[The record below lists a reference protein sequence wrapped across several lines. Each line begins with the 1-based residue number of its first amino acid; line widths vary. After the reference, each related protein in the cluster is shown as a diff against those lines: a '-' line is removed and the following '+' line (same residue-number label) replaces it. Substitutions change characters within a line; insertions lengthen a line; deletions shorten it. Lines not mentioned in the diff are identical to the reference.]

1 MKGVDYGTS
10 VGVYLKN
17 SGVVWFDLVVVTH
30 LSTLIYA
37 MLLVGIALEHCY

>member
-1 MKGVDYGTS
+1 MKGVDYGTI

-30 LSTLIYA
+30 LGTLIYA
-37 MLLVGIALEHCY
+37 MLLVSIALEHCY